1 MTTVLVTVPDEGA
14 AAAVCEALAEAALP
28 AEVRRSYRQHP
39 YQPSPLAT
47 PFEIIVDDADLEAAR
62 GVLQRLAEENV
73 AELASSS
80 EDTEGQRPWE
90 QQRWWRRPSPWIA
103 VVVALVPIVPLACF
117 YAGARRMGAVF
128 AGVTLAAFCLMFGQG
143 GAFSLGAVSSP
154 YPSAWHGWLRP
165 RDPAERAQGQRPSQ
179 TPLEELP
186 RADRLSLGL
195 GRTLTAAKLGDLA
208 VALWF
213 IRRERRRARGYF
225 STNARS
231 MT

>member
-14 AAAVCEALAEAALP
+14 AAAVCEALAEAGLL

-47 PFEIIVDDADLEAAR
+47 PFEIVVDVADLEAAR
-62 GVLQRLAEENV
+62 GVLHRLAEENR
-73 AELASSS
+73 AELPSSS
-80 EDTEGQRPWE
+80 GDDDAQRPWE
-90 QQRWWRRPSPWIA
+90 QRRWWRRPSPWIA
-103 VVVALVPIVPLACF
+103 VVVALVPLVPLACF
-117 YAGARRMGAVF
+117 YAGARRMGALF

-143 GAFSLGAVSSP
+143 GAFSVGAVSSP
-154 YPSAWHGWLRP
+154 YPATWHGWLRP
-165 RDPAERAQGQRPSQ
+165 RDPADQ